1 MVYVCGVC
9 GIAIGDVLKKNWSNM
24 VMVMMTLGKKYFFI
38 LVVEQSW
45 NTKDR

>member
-9 GIAIGDVLKKNWSNM
+9 GIAIGEVLKKNWSNM

-38 LVVEQSW
+38 SSGIKLEH
-45 NTKDR
+45 KG